1 MIGYV
6 DAFLQRQD
14 RANVMSKIENFTVEA
29 AARRALSE
37 IMATFNKQQTEL
49 KQKVTNI
56 ELIVKASEE
65 SVKKSN
71 EKMKRHERMFDE
83 LKVFEKETKTQ
94 FQLYNDFKNLT
105 DKKFIGTMDRID

>member
-1 MIGYV
+1 MIKEEMIGYV

-37 IMATFNKQQTEL
+37 IMNSFNKQQAEL
-49 KQKVTNI
+49 NKKLQNL
-56 ELIVKASEE
+56 EYIVKACDE

-71 EKMKRHERMFDE
+71 DKMKQHQRMFEE
-83 LKVFEKETKTQ
+83 LKLFEKETKTQ
-94 FQLYNDFKNLT
+94 F
-105 DKKFIGTMDRID
+105 